1 MNYLLHLYL
10 SDGSDEGLLGSLMGD
25 FIKGHVSES
34 LPAPLRQGILEHRR
48 LDAFAHTNASF
59 RASKQRLDPRF
70 GHCRSVMIDI
80 FYDHILACEWRDHHP
95 QRLEDFARHVYRLLE
110 DHFNQLP
117 PDLRRIAPR
126 MIEHDWLVGYR
137 DPLVI
142 ARVLRHLS
150 QRLSR
155 PPRPLDQGLPQ
166 LQAHY
171 PELRRDWLQF
181 LGAAHIHLSAY
192 RLKPQPLFP

>member
-25 FIKGHVSES
+25 FIKGPIDES
-34 LPAPLRQGILEHRR
+34 FPSPLRQGILEHRR

-59 RASKQRLDPRF
+59 RASKQRLDRNF

-80 FYDHILACEWRDHHP
+80 FYDYILACEWHDHHP
-95 QRLEDFARHVYRLLE
+95 QRLEDFSQHVYRLLE
-110 DHFNQLP
+110 DRFNLLP
-117 PDLRRIAPR
+117 PGLRRIAPR
-126 MIEHDWLVGYR
+126 MIEHNWLVGYR
-137 DPLVI
+137 DPRVI
-142 ARVLRHLS
+142 ARVLHHLS

-166 LQAHY
+166 LQIHY
-171 PELRRDWLQF
+171 PELREDWRQF
-181 LGAAHIHLSAY
+181 LDAARLHLNAY
-192 RLKPQPLFP
+192 RLEQQSPFP